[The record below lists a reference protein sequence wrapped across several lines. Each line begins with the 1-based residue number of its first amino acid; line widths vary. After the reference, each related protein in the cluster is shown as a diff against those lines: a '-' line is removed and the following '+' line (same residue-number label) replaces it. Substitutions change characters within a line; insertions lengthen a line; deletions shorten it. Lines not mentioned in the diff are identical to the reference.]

1 MFEEGDDWVR
11 VRIRVQ
17 VVLEIVLVPWKEGL
31 KAGETESGRYI
42 SGGRRFIQ
50 FGNLN
55 YI

>member
-42 SGGRRFIQ
+42 SGGRRFIP
-50 FGNLN
+50 FGNQDF
-55 YI
+55 I